1 MCGHSLGQGGCGPA
15 CAGSQSLHS
24 GGRLAP
30 DILDVFICHKHFT
43 FFKRAAGR
51 RKGNM
56 ERVKLIAAPGIR
68 IVNSDMSA
76 YEISNETKKLQ
87 HGRHMSQKFWSLEF
101 KLRQYF

>member
-1 MCGHSLGQGGCGPA
+1 MCGHSPGQGGCGPA

-30 DILDVFICHKHFT
+30 DILDVFVCHKHFT

-56 ERVKLIAAPGIR
+56 ERVKLIAAPGIQ
-68 IVNSDMSA
+68 IENSEMSA
-76 YEISNETKKLQ
+76 YNMGGIYPKSGGHWRLNFANIF
-87 HGRHMSQKFWSLEF
+87 RFPAKF
-101 KLRQYF
+101 